1 MVLNLTMLQNV
12 QSQPIVSQM
21 MRQLQWLQMPVS
33 CMVLSS
39 SGIQLGQM
47 NKKERAMLQVS
58 EEYNNKVIKAMNK
71 QAWVKAGTAVNAGS
85 ASEAARQAGLDWTVE
100 LSDMFVERKTIVSP
114 FESITDRLDVPKRQA
129 VIKRT
134 EDSESVIGVVG
145 DKYKIVQNMEVF
157 SALDSLVDSGDARYT
172 AAGEYNNGANIW
184 MVMEL
189 PTGVQVANDP
199 HAAYLLVQS
208 SHDGSCAVRI
218 RPIIERLYC
227 ANQINRIIKGKH
239 KNAYTYVMKHTTN
252 SELSV
257 SDIRNITQLTYD
269 SIQEYE
275 TVAGTLLQ
283 RKVDERQVQSIFK
296 RVWALP
302 SEIEEAPDHLLSQ
315 GQRRQRT
322 IALNGRD
329 SAWNIYSQS
338 PTQENI
344 RGTAFGVWQAVIE
357 HADHYGAGG
366 ADRRAVATISGRNDR
381 IKDKAL
387 DLVLTN

>member
-1 MVLNLTMLQNV
+1 
-12 QSQPIVSQM
+12 
-21 MRQLQWLQMPVS
+21 
-33 CMVLSS
+33 
-39 SGIQLGQM
+39 
-47 NKKERAMLQVS
+47 MLQVS
-58 EEYNNKVIKAMNK
+58 EAYNNKVAQVLNK
-71 QAWVKAGTAVNAGS
+71 QAWVQAGTAVNAGS
-85 ASEAARQAGLDWTVE
+85 ASEAARQAGLDWNVM
-100 LSDMFVERKTIVSP
+100 LADMEAIVSNKVNE
-114 FESITDRLDVPKRQA
+114 FETVTDHYPVPKRQA
-129 VIKRT
+129 VLKLGKDNT
-134 EDSESVIGVVG
+134 NEVIGVVG

-157 SALDSLVDSGDARYT
+157 SALDTLVDSGDARYT

-189 PTGVQVANDP
+189 PMGVQVANDP

>member
-1 MVLNLTMLQNV
+1 
-12 QSQPIVSQM
+12 
-21 MRQLQWLQMPVS
+21 
-33 CMVLSS
+33 
-39 SGIQLGQM
+39 
-47 NKKERAMLQVS
+47 MLQVS
-58 EEYNNKVIKAMNK
+58 EAYNNKVIKAMNK

-114 FESITDRLDVPKRQA
+114 YETLTDKLDVPKRQA

-134 EDSESVIGVVG
+134 EEGESVIGVVG

-157 SALDSLVDSGDARYT
+157 SALDTLVDSGDARYT

-189 PTGVQVANDP
+189 PVGVQVANDP
-199 HAAYLLVQS
+199 HAAFLLVQS

-218 RPIIERLYC
+218 RPIIERLFC
-227 ANQINRIIKGKH
+227 MNQINRIIKGKH
-239 KNAYTYVMKHTTN
+239 KNDYTYVMKHTTN

-275 TVAGTLLQ
+275 SIAGILLD
-283 RKVDERQVQSIFK
+283 RKVDDRQVRNIFK
-296 RVWALP
+296 AVWSLP
-302 SEIEEAPDHLLSQ
+302 STIEEMPEHLLSQ
-315 GQRRQRT
+315 GEKRQRT
-322 IALNGRD
+322 IALAGRE

-338 PTQENI
+338 HTQENI
-344 RGTAFGVWQAVIE
+344 RGTAFGAWQAVIE
-357 HADHYGAGG
+357 HADHYASGG
-366 ADRRAVATISGRNDR
+366 SDRRAIATISGRNDR

-387 DLVLTN
+387 SLVLV

>member
-1 MVLNLTMLQNV
+1 
-12 QSQPIVSQM
+12 
-21 MRQLQWLQMPVS
+21 
-33 CMVLSS
+33 
-39 SGIQLGQM
+39 
-47 NKKERAMLQVS
+47 MLQVS
-58 EEYNNKVIKAMNK
+58 EEYNNKSVAKLNK

-85 ASEAARQAGLDWTVE
+85 ASEAARQAGLDWNVMLADMQAYVSNEVNAYETV
-100 LSDMFVERKTIVSP
+100 
-114 FESITDRLDVPKRQA
+114 TDYYPVPKKQA
-129 VIKRT
+129 VIKLGKDNT
-134 EDSESVIGVVG
+134 NEVIGVVG
-145 DKYKIVQNMEVF
+145 DKYKVVQNMEVF
-157 SALDSLVDSGDARYT
+157 SALDTLVDSGDARYT

-189 PTGVQVANDP
+189 PIGVQVANDP
-199 HAAYLLVQS
+199 HAAFLLVQS

-227 ANQINRIIKGKH
+227 MNQINRIIKGKH
-239 KNAYTYVMKHTTN
+239 KNDYTYTMKHTTN

-257 SDIRNITQLTYD
+257 NDIRNITQLTYD
-269 SIQEYE
+269 SIQQYE
-275 TVAGTLLQ
+275 TIAGTLLE
-283 RKVDERQVQSIFK
+283 RKVDERQVRNIFK
-296 RVWALP
+296 SVWALP
-302 SEIEEAPDHLLSQ
+302 SEVEDTPDHLLSQ

-338 PTQENI
+338 STQENI

-357 HADHYGAGG
+357 HADHYGSGG

-387 DLVLTN
+387 DLVLTV

>member
-1 MVLNLTMLQNV
+1 
-12 QSQPIVSQM
+12 
-21 MRQLQWLQMPVS
+21 
-33 CMVLSS
+33 
-39 SGIQLGQM
+39 
-47 NKKERAMLQVS
+47 MLQVS
-58 EEYNNKVIKAMNK
+58 EEYNNKVVAKMNK
-71 QAWVKAGTAVNAGS
+71 QSWVKAGTAVNAGS

-114 FESITDRLDVPKRQA
+114 YETLTDKLDVPKRQA

-134 EDSESVIGVVG
+134 EESESVIGVVG
-145 DKYKIVQNMEVF
+145 DKYKVVQNMEVF
-157 SALDSLVDSGDARYT
+157 SALDTLVDSGEARYT

-189 PTGVQVANDP
+189 PIGIQVANDP
-199 HAAYLLVQS
+199 HAAFLLVQS

-218 RPIIERLYC
+218 RPIIERLFC
-227 ANQINRIIKGKH
+227 SNQINRIIKGKH

-257 SDIRNITQLTYD
+257 NDIRNITQLTYD
-269 SIQEYE
+269 SIQQYE

-283 RKVDERQVQSIFK
+283 RKVDERQVRNIFK
-296 RVWALP
+296 SVWALP
-302 SEIEEAPDHLLSQ
+302 SEIEQTPDHLLSQ

-322 IALNGRD
+322 IALTARE

-344 RGTAFGVWQAVIE
+344 RGTAFGIWQAVIE
-357 HADHYGAGG
+357 HADHHASGG
-366 ADRRAVATISGRNDR
+366 SNRRAIATISGRNDR

-387 DLVLTN
+387 DLVLTA

>member
-1 MVLNLTMLQNV
+1 
-12 QSQPIVSQM
+12 
-21 MRQLQWLQMPVS
+21 
-33 CMVLSS
+33 
-39 SGIQLGQM
+39 
-47 NKKERAMLQVS
+47 MLQVS
-58 EEYNNKVIKAMNK
+58 EAYNNKAIQRLNK
-71 QAWVKAGTAVNAGS
+71 QSWVQAGTAVNAGS

-114 FESITDRLDVPKRQA
+114 YETLTDKLDVPKRQA

-134 EDSESVIGVVG
+134 EEGESVIGVVG

-157 SALDSLVDSGDARYT
+157 SALDTLVDSGEARYT

-189 PTGVQVANDP
+189 PVGIQVANDP
-199 HAAYLLVQS
+199 HAAFLLVQS

-227 ANQINRIIKGKH
+227 MNQINRIIKGKH

-257 SDIRNITQLTYD
+257 QDIRNITQLTYD
-269 SIQEYE
+269 SIQQYE

-283 RKVDERQVQSIFK
+283 RKVDDRQVRNIFK
-296 RVWALP
+296 SVWSLP

-344 RGTAFGVWQAVIE
+344 RGTAFGAWQAVIE
-357 HADHYGAGG
+357 HADHHASGG
-366 ADRRAVATISGRNDR
+366 SDRRAIATISGRNDR

-387 DLVLTN
+387 DLILA

>member
-1 MVLNLTMLQNV
+1 MLE
-12 QSQPIVSQM
+12 VSESYNNQ
-21 MRQLQWLQMPVS
+21 V
-33 CMVLSS
+33 VAK
-39 SGIQLGQM
+39 M
-47 NKKERAMLQVS
+47 NKR
-58 EEYNNKVIKAMNK
+58 
-71 QAWVKAGTAVNAGS
+71 AWVQAGTAVNAGS
-85 ASEAARQAGLDWTVE
+85 ASEAARQAGLDWNVQLADMQAYVFNPVNEFETV
-100 LSDMFVERKTIVSP
+100 
-114 FESITDRLDVPKRQA
+114 TDYYPVPKRQA
-129 VIKRT
+129 VLKLGKDNT
-134 EDSESVIGVVG
+134 NEVIGVVG

-157 SALDSLVDSGDARYT
+157 SALDTLVDSGDARYA

-189 PTGVQVANDP
+189 PVGVRVADDP
-199 HAAYLLVQS
+199 HAAFLLVQS

-257 SDIRNITQLTYD
+257 NDIRNITQLTYD
-269 SIQEYE
+269 SIQQYE
-275 TVAGTLLQ
+275 TIASTLLQ
-283 RKVDERQVQSIFK
+283 LEVDERKVKNIFK
-296 RVWALP
+296 AVWALP

-357 HADHYGAGG
+357 HADHYASGG
-366 ADRRAVATISGRNDR
+366 SDKRAIATISGRNDR

-387 DLVLTN
+387 ELVLA

>member
-1 MVLNLTMLQNV
+1 
-12 QSQPIVSQM
+12 
-21 MRQLQWLQMPVS
+21 
-33 CMVLSS
+33 
-39 SGIQLGQM
+39 
-47 NKKERAMLQVS
+47 MLQVS
-58 EEYNNKVIKAMNK
+58 EAYNNKVIKAMNK

-114 FESITDRLDVPKRQA
+114 YETLTDKLDVPKRQA

-134 EDSESVIGVVG
+134 EEGESVIGVVG

-157 SALDSLVDSGDARYT
+157 SALDTLVDSGDARYT

-189 PTGVQVANDP
+189 PVGVQVANDP
-199 HAAYLLVQS
+199 HAAFLLVQS

-218 RPIIERLYC
+218 RPIIERLFC
-227 ANQINRIIKGKH
+227 MNQINRIIKGKH
-239 KNAYTYVMKHTTN
+239 KNDYTYVMKHTTN

-275 TVAGTLLQ
+275 SIAGILLD
-283 RKVDERQVQSIFK
+283 RKVDDRQVRNIFK
-296 RVWALP
+296 AVWSLP
-302 SEIEEAPDHLLSQ
+302 STVEEMPEHLLSQ
-315 GQRRQRT
+315 GEKRQRT
-322 IALNGRD
+322 IALAGRE

-338 PTQENI
+338 HTQENI
-344 RGTAFGVWQAVIE
+344 RGTAFGAWQAVIE
-357 HADHYGAGG
+357 HADHHASGG
-366 ADRRAVATISGRNDR
+366 SDRRAIATISGRNDR
-381 IKDKAL
+381 IKNKAL
-387 DLVLTN
+387 DLVLV

>member
-1 MVLNLTMLQNV
+1 
-12 QSQPIVSQM
+12 
-21 MRQLQWLQMPVS
+21 
-33 CMVLSS
+33 
-39 SGIQLGQM
+39 
-47 NKKERAMLQVS
+47 MLQVS
-58 EEYNNKVIKAMNK
+58 EEYNNKSVTKLNK

-114 FESITDRLDVPKRQA
+114 YETVTDKLDVPKRQA

-134 EDSESVIGVVG
+134 EENESVIGVVG
-145 DKYKIVQNMEVF
+145 DKYKVVQNMEVF
-157 SALDSLVDSGDARYT
+157 SALDTLVDSGDARYT

-189 PTGVQVANDP
+189 PVGIKVANDP
-199 HAAYLLVQS
+199 HAAFLLVQS

-227 ANQINRIIKGKH
+227 MNQINRIVKGKH
-239 KNAYTYVMKHTTN
+239 KNDYTYTMKHTTN

-257 SDIRNITQLTYD
+257 NDIRNITQLTYD
-269 SIQEYE
+269 SIQQYE
-275 TVAGTLLQ
+275 TIAGTLLE
-283 RKVDERQVQSIFK
+283 RKVDERQVRNIFK
-296 RVWALP
+296 SVWALP
-302 SEIEEAPDHLLSQ
+302 SEVEDTPDHLLSQ

-329 SAWNIYSQS
+329 SAWSIYSQS

-344 RGTAFGVWQAVIE
+344 KGTAFGVWQAVIE
-357 HADHYGAGG
+357 HADHYGSGG

-387 DLVLTN
+387 DLVFTL

>member
-1 MVLNLTMLQNV
+1 
-12 QSQPIVSQM
+12 
-21 MRQLQWLQMPVS
+21 
-33 CMVLSS
+33 
-39 SGIQLGQM
+39 
-47 NKKERAMLQVS
+47 MLQVS
-58 EEYNNKVIKAMNK
+58 EEYNNKVVERMNK
-71 QAWVKAGTAVNAGS
+71 QAWVQAGTAVNAGS

-100 LSDMFVERKTIVSP
+100 LSDMVVERKTIVSP
-114 FESITDRLDVPKRQA
+114 YETLTDRLDVPKRQA

-134 EDSESVIGVVG
+134 EEGESVIGVVG

-157 SALDSLVDSGDARYT
+157 SALDTLVDSGDARYT

-189 PTGVQVANDP
+189 PIGVQVANDP
-199 HAAYLLVQS
+199 HAAFLLVQS

-227 ANQINRIIKGKH
+227 MNQINRIIKGKH
-239 KNAYTYVMKHTTN
+239 KNDYTYVMKHTTN

-257 SDIRNITQLTYD
+257 EDIRNITQLTYD

-275 TVAGTLLQ
+275 TIAGTLLQ
-283 RKVDERQVQSIFK
+283 RKVDDRQVRNIFK
-296 RVWALP
+296 SVWALP
-302 SEIEEAPDHLLSQ
+302 SEIEESPDHLLSQ

-329 SAWNIYSQS
+329 SAWSIYSQS

-344 RGTAFGVWQAVIE
+344 RGTAFGVWQAVVE
-357 HADHYGAGG
+357 HADHHASGG
-366 ADRRAVATISGRNDR
+366 SERRAIATISGRNDR

-387 DLVLTN
+387 DLVLA

>member
-1 MVLNLTMLQNV
+1 MQLSEAYLNRSVEKVRKQSWV
-12 QSQPIVSQM
+12 Q
-21 MRQLQWLQMPVS
+21 
-33 CMVLSS
+33 
-39 SGIQLGQM
+39 
-47 NKKERAMLQVS
+47 
-58 EEYNNKVIKAMNK
+58 
-71 QAWVKAGTAVNAGS
+71 AGTAVNAGS
-85 ASEAARQAGLDWTVE
+85 ASEAAQQAGLDWNVM
-100 LSDMFVERKTIVSP
+100 LADMEAVVSNKVNEY
-114 FESITDRLDVPKRQA
+114 ESVADHYPVPKRQA
-129 VIKRT
+129 VIKLGK
-134 EDSESVIGVVG
+134 EDNNEVIGVVG

-157 SALDSLVDSGDARYT
+157 SALDTLVDSGDARYT

-199 HAAYLLVQS
+199 HAAFLLVQS

-218 RPIIERLYC
+218 RPIIERLFC

-252 SELSV
+252 SQLSV
-257 SDIRNITQLTYD
+257 NDIRNITQLTYD
-269 SIQEYE
+269 SIQQYE
-275 TVAGTLLQ
+275 TVASTLLD
-283 RKVDERQVQSIFK
+283 RKVDERQVKNIFK
-296 RVWALP
+296 SVWALP
-302 SEIEEAPDHLLSQ
+302 SEVENAPEELLSQ

-357 HADHYGAGG
+357 HADHYASGG
-366 ADRRAVATISGRNDR
+366 SDRRAIATISGRNDR

-387 DLVLTN
+387 DLILA

>member
-1 MVLNLTMLQNV
+1 
-12 QSQPIVSQM
+12 
-21 MRQLQWLQMPVS
+21 
-33 CMVLSS
+33 
-39 SGIQLGQM
+39 
-47 NKKERAMLQVS
+47 MLQVS
-58 EEYNNKVIKAMNK
+58 EEYNNSKIVQLNK
-71 QAWVKAGTAVNAGS
+71 QAWVKAGTAVNATS
-85 ASEAARQAGLDWTVE
+85 ASEAARQAGLDWNVM
-100 LSDMFVERKTIVSP
+100 LADMEAIVSYKVN
-114 FESITDRLDVPKRQA
+114 EYETMVDHYQVPKKQA
-129 VIKRT
+129 VIKLGKDDNN
-134 EDSESVIGVVG
+134 EVIGVVG

-189 PTGVQVANDP
+189 PVGVQVANDP
-199 HAAYLLVQS
+199 HAAFLLVQS

-227 ANQINRIIKGKH
+227 MNQINRIVKGKH
-239 KNAYTYVMKHTTN
+239 KNDYTYTMKHTTN

-257 SDIRNITQLTYD
+257 NDIRNITQLTYD
-269 SIQEYE
+269 SIQQYE
-275 TVAGTLLQ
+275 TIAGTLLE
-283 RKVDERQVQSIFK
+283 RKVDERQVRNIFK
-296 RVWALP
+296 SVWALP
-302 SEIEEAPDHLLSQ
+302 SEVEDTPDHLLSQ

-329 SAWNIYSQS
+329 SAWSIYSQS

-344 RGTAFGVWQAVIE
+344 KGTAFGVWQAVIE
-357 HADHYGAGG
+357 HADHYGSGG

-387 DLVLTN
+387 DLVFTL

>member
-1 MVLNLTMLQNV
+1 MQLSEAYLNRSVEKVRKQSWV
-12 QSQPIVSQM
+12 Q
-21 MRQLQWLQMPVS
+21 
-33 CMVLSS
+33 
-39 SGIQLGQM
+39 
-47 NKKERAMLQVS
+47 
-58 EEYNNKVIKAMNK
+58 
-71 QAWVKAGTAVNAGS
+71 AGTAVNAGS
-85 ASEAARQAGLDWTVE
+85 ASEAAQQAGLDWNVM
-100 LSDMFVERKTIVSP
+100 LADMEAVVSNKVNEY
-114 FESITDRLDVPKRQA
+114 ESVTDHYPVPKRQA
-129 VIKRT
+129 VIKLGK
-134 EDSESVIGVVG
+134 EDNNEVIGVVG

-157 SALDSLVDSGDARYT
+157 SALDTLVDSGDARYT

-189 PTGVQVANDP
+189 PAGVQVANDP
-199 HAAYLLVQS
+199 HAAFLLVQS

-218 RPIIERLYC
+218 RPIIERLFC

-252 SELSV
+252 SQLSV
-257 SDIRNITQLTYD
+257 NDIRNITQLTYD
-269 SIQEYE
+269 SIQQYE
-275 TVAGTLLQ
+275 TVAGVLLD
-283 RKVDERQVQSIFK
+283 RKVDERQVKNIFK
-296 RVWALP
+296 SVWALP
-302 SEIEEAPDHLLSQ
+302 SEVENAPEHLLSQ

-357 HADHYGAGG
+357 HADHYASGG
-366 ADRRAVATISGRNDR
+366 SDRRAIATISGRNDR

-387 DLVLTN
+387 DLILA

>member
-1 MVLNLTMLQNV
+1 
-12 QSQPIVSQM
+12 
-21 MRQLQWLQMPVS
+21 
-33 CMVLSS
+33 
-39 SGIQLGQM
+39 
-47 NKKERAMLQVS
+47 MLQVS
-58 EEYNNKVIKAMNK
+58 ETYNNKVIKAMNK

-157 SALDSLVDSGDARYT
+157 SALDTLVDSGDARYT

-189 PTGVQVANDP
+189 PTGIQVANDP
-199 HAAYLLVQS
+199 HAAFLLVQS

-218 RPIIERLYC
+218 RPIIERLFC
-227 ANQINRIIKGKH
+227 ANQINRIIKGKD

-257 SDIRNITQLTYD
+257 NDIRNITQLTYD
-269 SIQEYE
+269 SIQQYE
-275 TVAGTLLQ
+275 IVANNMLQ
-283 RKVDERQVQSIFK
+283 RRMDDRTVKNIFK
-296 RVWALP
+296 SVWSLP
-302 SEIEEAPDHLLSQ
+302 SEIENAPEHLLSQ

-329 SAWNIYSQS
+329 SAWSIYSES

-344 RGTAFGVWQAVIE
+344 RGTAFGAWQAVIE
-357 HADHYGAGG
+357 HADHHGTGG
-366 ADRRAVATISGRNDR
+366 ADRRAVATISGRSDR

-387 DLVLTN
+387 DIVLSN

>member
-1 MVLNLTMLQNV
+1 
-12 QSQPIVSQM
+12 
-21 MRQLQWLQMPVS
+21 
-33 CMVLSS
+33 
-39 SGIQLGQM
+39 
-47 NKKERAMLQVS
+47 MLQVS
-58 EEYNNKVIKAMNK
+58 EEYNNKVVERMNK
-71 QAWVKAGTAVNAGS
+71 QAWVQAGTAVNAGS

-157 SALDSLVDSGDARYT
+157 SALDTLVDSGDARYT

-189 PTGVQVANDP
+189 PTGIQVANDP
-199 HAAYLLVQS
+199 HAAFLLVQS

-218 RPIIERLYC
+218 RPIIERLFC
-227 ANQINRIIKGKH
+227 ANQINRIIKGKD

-257 SDIRNITQLTYD
+257 NDIRNITQLTYD
-269 SIQEYE
+269 SIQQYE
-275 TVAGTLLQ
+275 IVANNMLQ
-283 RKVDERQVQSIFK
+283 RRMDDRTVKNIFK
-296 RVWALP
+296 SVWSLP
-302 SEIEEAPDHLLSQ
+302 SEIENAPEHLLSQ

-329 SAWNIYSQS
+329 SAWSIYSES

-344 RGTAFGVWQAVIE
+344 RGTAFGAWQAVIE
-357 HADHYGAGG
+357 HADHHGTGG
-366 ADRRAVATISGRNDR
+366 ADRRAVATISGRSDR

-387 DLVLTN
+387 DIVLSN